1 MTDRELIR
9 ALNKGDVHAL
19 EELIDRYGKYVSS
32 VVSRILSGRRQD
44 NRRLDCEELT
54 EDVFLAAWENRHKLR
69 EDKLKGYLGAIARNK
84 AFNRLRDLQEELPLE
99 DDVLI
104 ETADSDIPCDIAE
117 QNDTARLIERALS
130 QLEPQQRELFV
141 RHYWYGQTVKEAAK
155 EMGLNFST
163 AKTWLARGREQLR
176 EILIKE
182 GYTL

>member
-1 MTDRELIR
+1 MTDRELIH
-9 ALNKGDVHAL
+9 ALNKGDVRAL

-32 VVSRILSGRRQD
+32 VLSRILSGRRQ
-44 NRRLDCEELT
+44 DCEELT
-54 EDVFLAAWENRHKLR
+54 EDVFLAAWNNRHKLR

-99 DDVLI
+99 DDILF
-104 ETADSDIPCDIAE
+104 EDSDIPCDIAE

-130 QLEPQQRELFV
+130 RLEPKQRELFV

-163 AKTWLARGREQLR
+163 AKTWLARGREQLK

-182 GYTL
+182 GYEL

>member
-9 ALNKGDVHAL
+9 AMNRGDVHAL
-19 EELIDRYGKYVSS
+19 GELIDRYGKYVSS
-32 VVSRILSGRRQD
+32 VVSRILPRHKQ
-44 NRRLDCEELT
+44 DCEELT
-54 EDVFLAAWENRHKLR
+54 EDVFLAAWNNRHKLR

-104 ETADSDIPCDIAE
+104 EIADSDIPCDLAE
-117 QNDTARLIERALS
+117 KKDTARLIERALS

-163 AKTWLARGREQLR
+163 AKTWLARGREQLK

-182 GYTL
+182 GYEL

>member
-32 VVSRILSGRRQD
+32 VVSRILSGRRQ
-44 NRRLDCEELT
+44 DCEELT

-99 DDVLI
+99 DDILF
-104 ETADSDIPCDIAE
+104 EDSDIPCDLAE
-117 QNDTARLIERALS
+117 KKDTARLIERALS
-130 QLEPQQRELFV
+130 QLEPQQKELFV
-141 RHYWYGQTVKEAAK
+141 RHYWYGQTVKEAAN
-155 EMGLNFST
+155 EMQVNFST
-163 AKTWLARGREQLR
+163 AKTWLARGREQLK

-182 GYTL
+182 GYEL

>member
-1 MTDRELIR
+1 MTDRELIH

-32 VVSRILSGRRQD
+32 VLSRILSGRRQ
-44 NRRLDCEELT
+44 DCEELT
-54 EDVFLAAWENRHKLR
+54 EDVFLAAWNNRHKLR

-99 DDVLI
+99 DDVLF
-104 ETADSDIPCDIAE
+104 EDSDIPYDLAE
-117 QNDTARLIERALS
+117 QKDTARLIERALS
-130 QLEPQQRELFV
+130 QLEPQQKELFV

-163 AKTWLARGREQLR
+163 AKTWLARGREQLKG
-176 EILIKE
+176 ILIKE

>member
-1 MTDRELIR
+1 MTDRELIL

-19 EELIDRYGKYVSS
+19 EELIDRYGRYVSS

-44 NRRLDCEELT
+44 CEELT
-54 EDVFLAAWENRHKLR
+54 EDVFLAAWNNRHKLR
-69 EDKLKGYLGAIARNK
+69 EDKLKAYLGMIARNK

-104 ETADSDIPCDIAE
+104 EIADSDIPCDLAE
-117 QNDTARLIERALS
+117 QRDTARLIERALS
-130 QLEPQQRELFV
+130 QLEPQQKELFV
-141 RHYWYGQTVKEAAK
+141 RHYWYGQTVKEAAE
-155 EMGLNFST
+155 EMQLNFST
-163 AKTWLARGREQLR
+163 AKTWLARGREQLK

>member
-9 ALNKGDVHAL
+9 ALNEGDVHAL

-32 VVSRILSGRRQD
+32 VVSRILSGRKQD

-54 EDVFLAAWENRHKLR
+54 EDVFLAAWNNRHKLR

-99 DDVLI
+99 DDVLL
-104 ETADSDIPCDIAE
+104 EDSDIPCDIAE

-130 QLEPQQRELFV
+130 RLEPKQRELFV
-141 RHYWYGQTVKEAAK
+141 RHYWYGQTVKEAAE
-155 EMGLNFST
+155 EMQLNLST
-163 AKTWLARGREQLR
+163 AKTWLARGREQLKG
-176 EILIKE
+176 ILIKE

>member
-1 MTDRELIR
+1 MTDRELIL

-44 NRRLDCEELT
+44 SEELT
-54 EDVFLAAWENRHKLR
+54 EDVFLAAWNNRHKLR

-84 AFNRLRDLQEELPLE
+84 AFNRLRDLHEELPLE

-104 ETADSDIPCDIAE
+104 EIADSDIPCDLAE
-117 QNDTARLIERALS
+117 KKDTARLIERALS
-130 QLEPQQRELFV
+130 QLEPQQKELFV
-141 RHYWYGQTVKEAAK
+141 RHYWYGQTVKEASK

-163 AKTWLARGREQLR
+163 AKTWLARGREQLKG
-176 EILIKE
+176 ILIKE
-182 GYTL
+182 GYEL